1 MGTRMSD
8 EDRERLE
15 RFERMQSKGGF
26 GAGGGATSSDM
37 PVVDVTPVEVD
48 EAASSVATNTAK
60 EIEEP
65 KGPIGKTL
73 KFINEN
79 ASKLEEQIEA
89 DNLQVVAQERAMTE
103 EINEKLSQKKTS
115 PGEKRNK
122 RGKKQRK
129 K

>member
-1 MGTRMSD
+1 
-8 EDRERLE
+8 
-15 RFERMQSKGGF
+15 
-26 GAGGGATSSDM
+26 M

-79 ASKLEEQIEA
+79 ASKLEEQIEV
-89 DNLQVVAQERAMTE
+89 N
-103 EINEKLSQKKTS
+103 IGSKYLSNDYSKIVIFTA
-115 PGEKRNK
+115 
-122 RGKKQRK
+122 
-129 K
+129 